1 MEISF
6 FQAALIGFFYY
17 LSWSPW
23 LTYVGF
29 FTFNRPLLAG
39 LITGIILGH
48 PMEGALIGAGINVI
62 YLGFISAG
70 GAQMGDPSFAGYVGT
85 ALAIVSNLDVATA
98 MAISVPLGTIAT
110 ILWIAKMTVNSF
122 FVHWADKEV
131 EKGNLGMVAFI
142 NVVPPQIL
150 LFVFSFIPATLVV
163 YYGPAAVNGM
173 LNLLT
178 DNVLHV
184 FNVIGAMLPA
194 LGIAMN
200 LKLIGNSFTMP
211 FFVLGLLMSVYFN
224 LDIVVISIIGVIIAL
239 TVSALRHNTG
249 GNTTQGGM

>member
-6 FQAALIGFFYY
+6 VQAALIGFFYY

-23 LTYVGF
+23 CTYVGF
-29 FTFNRPLLAG
+29 FTLNRPLLAG
-39 LITGIILGH
+39 FITGIILGR

-70 GAQMGDPSFAGYVGT
+70 GAQMGDPSFAGYAGT
-85 ALAIVSNLDVATA
+85 ALAIGSNLDVSTA

-110 ILWIAKMTVNSF
+110 VLWIAKMTVNSF
-122 FVHWADKEV
+122 FVHWADREV
-131 EKGNLGMVAFI
+131 EKGNVSMVAFI

-150 LFVFSFIPATLVV
+150 LFLVSFIPAALVV
-163 YYGPAAVNGM
+163 YYGPNAVSGM
-173 LNLLT
+173 LSVMT
-178 DNVLHV
+178 DGVLHV

-211 FFVLGLLMSVYFN
+211 FFVLGIILSVQFQM
-224 LDIVVISIIGVIIAL
+224 DIIIISIIGAVIAL
-239 TVSALRHNTG
+239 TISAMRHG
-249 GNTTQGGM
+249 SADEGGM

>member
-1 MEISF
+1 MEVTAL
-6 FQAALIGFFYY
+6 QAGLIGLFYY

-39 LITGIILGH
+39 FITGIILGH
-48 PMEGALIGAGINVI
+48 PLEGALIGAGINVI

-85 ALAIVSNLDVATA
+85 ALAIASNLDVGTA

-110 ILWIAKMTVNSF
+110 VLWIGKMTINSF
-122 FVHWADKEV
+122 FVHWADREV
-131 EKGNLGMVAFI
+131 EKGNINMVAFI
-142 NVVPPQIL
+142 NVVPPQVL
-150 LFVFSFIPATLVV
+150 LFVMSFIPATLVV
-163 YYGPAAVNGM
+163 YYGPTAVNGM
-173 LNLLT
+173 LSVLT
-178 DNVLHV
+178 PNILHV

-200 LKLIGNSFTMP
+200 LKLIGNNFTMP
-211 FFVLGLLMSVYFN
+211 FFVLGILCSVYFQM
-224 LDIVVISIIGVIIAL
+224 DIIIISIVGAVIAL
-239 TVSALRHNTG
+239 TVSAINYRNADKG
-249 GNTTQGGM
+249 GNV

>member
-1 MEISF
+1 MELTLL
-6 FQAALIGFFYY
+6 QAALIGLFYY

-23 LTYVGF
+23 LSYAGF

-39 LITGIILGH
+39 FITGIILGH

-85 ALAIVSNLDVATA
+85 ALAIASNLDVGTA

-110 ILWIAKMTVNSF
+110 VLWIAKMTVNSF
-122 FVHWADKEV
+122 FVHWADREV
-131 EKGNLGMVAFI
+131 EKGNLNMVAFI
-142 NVVPPQIL
+142 NVVPPQVL
-150 LFVFSFIPATLVV
+150 LFVMSFIPATLVV
-163 YYGPAAVNGM
+163 YYGPTAVNGM
-173 LNLLT
+173 LNILT
-178 DNVLHV
+178 PNILHV

-211 FFVLGLLMSVYFN
+211 FFILGILCSVYFQM
-224 LDIVVISIIGVIIAL
+224 DIIIISIVGAVIAL
-239 TVSALRHNTG
+239 TISAINYRSDKG
-249 GNTTQGGM
+249 GNA

>member
-1 MEISF
+1 MEITF

-23 LTYVGF
+23 CTYVGF
-29 FTFNRPLLAG
+29 FTLNRPLLAG
-39 LITGIILGH
+39 FITGIILCH
-48 PMEGALIGAGINVI
+48 PLEGSLIGAGINVI

-85 ALAIVSNLDVATA
+85 ALALISGLDVSTA

-110 ILWIAKMTVNSF
+110 VLWIGKMTVNSF

-131 EKGNLGMVAFI
+131 EKGNINMVAFI
-142 NVVPPQIL
+142 NMIPPQIFLFL
-150 LFVFSFIPATLVV
+150 LSFIPATLVV
-163 YYGPAAVNGM
+163 FYGPTAVDGM
-173 LNLLT
+173 LSVLT
-178 DNVLHV
+178 DDILHI

-211 FFVLGLLMSVYFN
+211 FFVLGIIMAVQFN
-224 LDIVVISIIGVIIAL
+224 MDINIISIIAVIVHL
-239 TVSALRHNTG
+239 TISAIRYDKKTA
-249 GNTTQGGM
+249 

>member
-6 FQAALIGFFYY
+6 FQAALVGFFYY

-23 LTYVGF
+23 CTYVGF
-29 FTFNRPLLAG
+29 FTLNRPLLAG
-39 LITGIILGH
+39 FITGLILGQ
-48 PMEGALIGAGINVI
+48 PLEGALIGAGINVI

-70 GAQMGDPSFAGYVGT
+70 GAQMGDPAFAGYAGT
-85 ALAIVSNLDVATA
+85 ALAIISNLDVSTA

-110 ILWIAKMTVNSF
+110 VLWIAKMTVNSF
-122 FVHWADKEV
+122 FVHWADREV
-131 EKGNLGMVAFI
+131 EKGNLSMVAFI

-150 LFVFSFIPATLVV
+150 LFLVSFIPATLVV
-163 YYGPAAVNGM
+163 YYGPSAVNG
-173 LNLLT
+173 LLSILT
-178 DNVLHV
+178 EDVLHV

-211 FFVLGLLMSVYFN
+211 FFVLGVVLSVHFQM
-224 LDIVVISIIGVIIAL
+224 DIVIISIIGCVLAL
-239 TVSALRHNTG
+239 TISSLKAQS
-249 GNTTQGGM
+249 GNQAS

>member
-1 MEISF
+1 MEITL
-6 FQAALIGFFYY
+6 FQAMLIAFFYY

-23 LTYVGF
+23 CTYVGF

-39 LITGIILGH
+39 FITGIILGH

-85 ALAIVSNLDVATA
+85 ALAIASNLDVATA

-110 ILWIAKMTVNSF
+110 VLWIGKMTMNSF
-122 FVHWADKEV
+122 FVHWADREV
-131 EKGNLGMVAFI
+131 EKGNINRVAFI
-142 NVVPPQIL
+142 NIVPPQIL
-150 LFVFSFIPATLVV
+150 LFILSFVPALLVV
-163 YYGPAAVNGM
+163 YYGPSAVNGM
-173 LNLLT
+173 LSIMT

-184 FNVIGAMLPA
+184 FAVVGAMLPA

-200 LKLIGNSFTMP
+200 LKLIGNTFTMP
-211 FFVLGLLMSVYFN
+211 FFVLGILLAVQFN
-224 LDIVVISIIGVIIAL
+224 MDIIVISIIGIITAL
-239 TVSALRHNTG
+239 TISAIRYDKK
-249 GNTTQGGM
+249 TT

>member
-1 MEISF
+1 MEVSF

-23 LTYVGF
+23 CTYVGF
-29 FTFNRPLLAG
+29 FTLNRPLVAG
-39 LITGIILGH
+39 FITGIILGH

-70 GAQMGDPSFAGYVGT
+70 GAQMGDPSFAGYAGT
-85 ALAIVSNLDVATA
+85 ALAIISNLDVSTA

-110 ILWIAKMTVNSF
+110 VLWIAKMTVNSF
-122 FVHWADKEV
+122 FVHWADREV
-131 EKGNLGMVAFI
+131 EKGNINRVAFI

-150 LFVFSFIPATLVV
+150 LFVVSFIPATLVV
-163 YYGPAAVNGM
+163 YYGPSAVNGM
-173 LNLLT
+173 LSILT

-211 FFVLGLLMSVYFN
+211 FFVLGILLAVQFKM
-224 LDIVVISIIGVIIAL
+224 DIIIISIIGAVIAL
-239 TVSALRHNTG
+239 TISAMKNSSQSGEGR
-249 GNTTQGGM
+249 M

>member
-1 MEISF
+1 MEVSF

-23 LTYVGF
+23 CTYVGF
-29 FTFNRPLLAG
+29 FTLNRPLVAG
-39 LITGIILGH
+39 FITGIILGH

-70 GAQMGDPSFAGYVGT
+70 GAQMGDPSFAGYAGT
-85 ALAIVSNLDVATA
+85 ALAIISNLDVSTA

-110 ILWIAKMTVNSF
+110 VLWIAKMTVNSF
-122 FVHWADKEV
+122 FVHWADREV
-131 EKGNLGMVAFI
+131 EKGNINRVAFI

-150 LFVFSFIPATLVV
+150 LFVVSFIPATLVV
-163 YYGPAAVNGM
+163 YYGPSAVNGM
-173 LNLLT
+173 LSILT

-184 FNVIGAMLPA
+184 FNIIGAMLPA

-211 FFVLGLLMSVYFN
+211 FFVLGILLAVQFKM
-224 LDIVVISIIGVIIAL
+224 DIIIISIIGAVIAL
-239 TVSALRHNTG
+239 TISAMKNSSQSGEGR
-249 GNTTQGGM
+249 M